1 MSKIRSTSDYVSGI
15 VALII
20 QHIEERPASEK
31 ILLVSHKAFEQKLT
45 NELLLHQIEVG
56 VGQNYTN
63 EKVAINH
70 FGNLIGSNQYI
81 NGDFSQCWILGTPNL
96 RKENYLL
103 KHKHYSKNSLLGRD
117 LTFGGNR
124 TQKFNDAE
132 LETIRCQ
139 DLIGQTYQALKRI
152 QRNPAPKAEYFI
164 VTNNEDVYN
173 GVVQQMEGIRK
184 GRTIEL
190 ALESSSRRP
199 TWAEKFHDYVMQLP
213 SGEYL
218 KRDILN
224 SIGFPVSNF
233 NRLRNDLIVRRMED
247 AGVITFH
254 HSNRRIIK
262 N

>member
-1 MSKIRSTSDYVSGI
+1 M
-15 VALII
+15 
-20 QHIEERPASEK
+20 
-31 ILLVSHKAFEQKLT
+31 
-45 NELLLHQIEVG
+45 
-56 VGQNYTN
+56 
-63 EKVAINH
+63 
-70 FGNLIGSNQYI
+70 
-81 NGDFSQCWILGTPNL
+81 
-96 RKENYLL
+96 
-103 KHKHYSKNSLLGRD
+103 
-117 LTFGGNR
+117 
-124 TQKFNDAE
+124 
-132 LETIRCQ
+132 
-139 DLIGQTYQALKRI
+139 IGQTYQALKRI